1 MRKLLNGRIVSAEM
15 SELLKNKT
23 IEIKEKGVIPIL
35 AIVRIGDRPDDISYE
50 KGILRSAA
58 KIGAVVESIVL
69 PMNVSLET
77 FKTKIEFLNNNDKIH
92 GILIFRPLP
101 KQLPEIEIKGML
113 DPKKDLDCFTS
124 VNMAKIFESDKSG
137 FCPCTPSAVLEILDY
152 YKIDVAGKHIG
163 IIGRSLV
170 VGKPLAM
177 MLLDRN
183 ATITICHSK
192 TPELSSITS
201 KCDIVIA
208 AVGRGKMV
216 KKNFVKEGAIVI
228 DVGINVDENGKL
240 CGDVDFEDVAD
251 KADSITPVPGGVGVV
266 TNNVLLKQLIEAA
279 TKTLTK

>member
-1 MRKLLNGRIVSAEM
+1 MHKLLDGRIVSAEM
-15 SELLKNKT
+15 SEILKNKS
-23 IEIKEKGVIPIL
+23 IVISEKGITPTL
-35 AIVRIGDRPDDISYE
+35 AIVRVGDRPNDISYE

-69 PMNVSLET
+69 PLDVSLDT
-77 FKTKIEFLNNNDKIH
+77 FKTKIEFLNTNNKIH

-101 KQLPEIEIKGML
+101 KQLIESEIKEML
-113 DPKKDLDCFTS
+113 DPEKDLDCFTS

-137 FCPCTPSAVLEILDY
+137 FCPCTPAAVIEILDY

-183 ATITICHSK
+183 ATISICHSK
-192 TPELSSITS
+192 TKDLPEISS

-208 AVGRGKMV
+208 AVGRGKML

-251 KADSITPVPGGVGVV
+251 KAGSITPVPGGVGAV

-279 TKTLTK
+279 LKTLSK

>member
-1 MRKLLNGRIVSAEM
+1 MHKLLDGRIVSAEM

-23 IEIKEKGVIPIL
+23 VEVREKGIIPTL
-35 AIVRIGDRPDDISYE
+35 AIVRVGDRPDDISYE

-69 PMNVSLET
+69 PMDVSLEK

-101 KQLPEIEIKGML
+101 KQLPEIEIKEML
-113 DPKKDLDCFTS
+113 DAEKDLDCFTS

-137 FCPCTPSAVLEILDY
+137 FCPCTPSAVLEIIDY

-192 TPELSSITS
+192 TPQLPSITS

-216 KKNFVKEGAIVI
+216 KKDFIKEGAIVI

-251 KADSITPVPGGVGVV
+251 KTDMITPVPGGVGAV

-279 TKTLTK
+279 SKTLTK

>member
-101 KQLPEIEIKGML
+101 KQLPEIEIKEML
-113 DPKKDLDCFTS
+113 DAEKDLDCFTS

-137 FCPCTPSAVLEILDY
+137 FCPCTPSAVLEIIDY

>member
-1 MRKLLNGRIVSAEM
+1 MHKLLDGRIVSAEM

-23 IEIKEKGVIPIL
+23 MEIKANGIIPTL
-35 AIVRIGDRPDDISYE
+35 AIVRVGDRPDDISYE
-50 KGILRSAA
+50 KGILRSAL
-58 KIGAVVESIVL
+58 KIGVAVESIIL
-69 PMNVSLET
+69 PMDVSLET
-77 FKTKIEFLNNNDKIH
+77 IKTNIEFLNTNDKIH

-101 KQLPEIEIKGML
+101 KHLPEREIKGML
-113 DPKKDLDCFTS
+113 DPEKDLDCFTS

-137 FCPCTPSAVLEILDY
+137 FCPCTPAAVLEILDY
-152 YKIDVAGKHIG
+152 YKIDVDGRHIG

-183 ATITICHSK
+183 ATISICHSK
-192 TPELSSITS
+192 TKDLPEISS

-208 AVGRGKMV
+208 AVGRAKMV
-216 KKNFVKEGAIVI
+216 KKNFVKKDAIVI

-251 KADSITPVPGGVGVV
+251 KAGSITPVPGGVGAV
-266 TNNVLLKQLIEAA
+266 TNNVLLKQLLEAA
-279 TKTLTK
+279 LKTLSK

>member
-1 MRKLLNGRIVSAEM
+1 MHKLLDGKIVSSEM
-15 SELLKNKT
+15 SEFLKNKT
-23 IEIKEKGVIPIL
+23 IEIKEKGVIPTL
-35 AIVRIGDRPDDISYE
+35 AIVRVGDRPDDISYE

-58 KIGAVVESIVL
+58 KIGVAVESIAL
-69 PMNVSLET
+69 PMDVSL
-77 FKTKIEFLNNNDKIH
+77 KTIKNNIEFLNTNDKIH

-101 KQLPEIEIKGML
+101 KQLSESEIKGML
-113 DPKKDLDCFTS
+113 DPEKDLDCFTS
-124 VNMAKIFESDKSG
+124 ANMAKIFESDKSG

-192 TPELSSITS
+192 TPELPSITS
-201 KCDIVIA
+201 KCDILIA

-228 DVGINVDENGKL
+228 DVGINIDENGKL

-251 KADSITPVPGGVGVV
+251 KADSITPVPGGVGAV
-266 TNNVLLKQLIEAA
+266 TNNVLLKQLLAA
-279 TKTLTK
+279 TLKTIKK